1 MKLITL
7 GLLCLVAAA
16 VAMPV
21 HRKVVAGEELR
32 SYSITDYS
40 RDFSKSY
47 TPLELVKRA
56 GILKT
61 NIERIIAHNAQ
72 YTAGRKTWYAAV
84 TKFSDR
90 TNDEISAFKGYNR
103 ALRFATYAP
112 TLAAPAI
119 SVGDLPADLDWRTT
133 NNPKKMKA
141 VTQPK
146 DQAQCG
152 SCWAFSAAET
162 LESHIAIQTG
172 SLLKLSEQQF
182 VSCAPNPDDCGG
194 TGGCEGNIQEQ
205 AFNYTVR
212 HTSVLLQP
220 CSVTPCSDHR
230 GHHLRGALPIYR
242 RRLQLQDVQDCSCR
256 HHHRLR
262 QAAGQRPRCAHERGC
277 VPRPHRHQRCG

>member
-1 MKLITL
+1 MKFIAL

-16 VAMPV
+16 AAMPV

-32 SYSITDYS
+32 SYSITDYA
-40 RDFSKSY
+40 RDFAKTY
-47 TPLELVKRA
+47 TPLELVKRSA
-56 GILKT
+56 ILKT
-61 NIERIIAHNAQ
+61 NIERIIAHNAL
-72 YTAGRKTWYAAV
+72 YAAGRKTWYAAV

-90 TNDEISAFKGYNR
+90 TKDEISAFKGYNR

-112 TLAAPAI
+112 THASGAI

-141 VTQPK
+141 VTKPK

-162 LESHIAIQTG
+162 IESHIAIQTG
-172 SLLKLSEQQF
+172 SLLTLSEQQL

-212 HTSVLLQP
+212 PTNLLLQRRR
-220 CSVTPCSDHR
+220 VTPCTDYC
-230 GHHLRGALPIYR
+230 GNHLRGALPLHR
-242 RRLQLQDVQDCSCR
+242 RGLQLQDVQDCSCR
-256 HHHRLR
+256 HHRRLR
-262 QAAGQRPRCAHERGC
+262 QASRK
-277 VPRPHRHQRCG
+277 